1 MNKVFILSY
10 KPTFKDTRVQNQ
22 IRGLRNDYE
31 VNVIELKKFNK
42 YKKIKFRF
50 YLFRYKKSLLKRLFT
65 FDQIKN
71 LFNIIFKNIL
81 LKYFYNLPKKYLNSL
96 PREVKIILRPISIPI
111 RMLIMYFIKIL
122 RPLIR
127 YSKRAVRLFVRYS
140 KRAVRLFVRYS
151 KRVARPL
158 VRYFKKFYRIVYN
171 YLITKNDGLKLVINF
186 FVINNLLIKK
196 TNKLKKKPDVILAN
210 DLLTLPTA
218 IFFKFKSNAKIIYD
232 MHEYE
237 LDRVPKSTVIKK
249 SFIYLL
255 EEITIPFAD
264 YVTTVSYSI
273 KKYYKKRFNKKI
285 FLILN
290 SPQKKNES
298 KEEKTLKK
306 IEKKKGFICIG
317 NISYGRNI
325 MELVQLSNKE
335 KFDLTFMG
343 DVNDK
348 FNIDT
353 NFFDKVKKS
362 HYVNYLKAVEPEK
375 ITDVMLQFQSSIF
388 LYDISFKNY
397 DYALPNK
404 FLLSIIYRKPIV
416 CFRSTELEL
425 FQKRHNIKLNL
436 INKLDELYSIKLESD
451 SINENELNFYSKD
464 RQIKALKKIINNL
477 LLR

>member
-42 YKKIKFRF
+42 YKKIKFRL
-50 YLFRYKKSLLKRLFT
+50 YLFRFKKSLLKHLFT

-81 LKYFYNLPKKYLNSL
+81 LKYFYNLPKKYLDSL

-122 RPLIR
+122 RPLI
-127 YSKRAVRLFVRYS
+127 
-140 KRAVRLFVRYS
+140 RYS

-451 SINENELNFYSKD
+451 SINENELNFYSKE

>member
-10 KPTFKDTRVQNQ
+10 KPTSKDTRVQNQ

-31 VNVIELKKFNK
+31 VCVIELKKFNK

-50 YLFRYKKSLLKRLFT
+50 YLFRFEKSLLKHFFT
-65 FDQIKN
+65 LDQIKN
-71 LFNIIFKNIL
+71 LFNIIFENIL
-81 LKYFYNLPKKYLNSL
+81 LKYFYNLPKKYLDSL
-96 PREVKIILRPISIPI
+96 PREVKIILRPISFPI
-111 RMLIMYFIKIL
+111 RILIKYFIKIL

-127 YSKRAVRLFVRYS
+127 YSKRVIRTLI
-140 KRAVRLFVRYS
+140 RYS
-151 KRVARPL
+151 KRVLRPL
-158 VRYFKKFYRIVYN
+158 VRYFKKFYRIMYN
-171 YLITKNDGLKLVINF
+171 YLHIKNDGLKLFINF

-237 LDRVPKSTVIKK
+237 LDRVPKSTLIKK

-255 EEITIPFAD
+255 EESTIPFAD

-306 IEKKKGFICIG
+306 IENKKGFICIG
-317 NISYGRNI
+317 NISHGRNI
-325 MELVQLSNKE
+325 MELLKLSDKE
-335 KFDLTFMG
+335 KFYLTFMG

-348 FNIDT
+348 FNIET
-353 NFFDKVKKS
+353 NFFDNVKKS
-362 HYVNYLKAVEPEK
+362 HYVNYLKAVEPDK
-375 ITDVMLQFQSSIF
+375 ITDVMLQFQSSLF
-388 LYDISFKNY
+388 LYDISYKNY

-404 FLLSIIYRKPIV
+404 FLLSIIYGKPVV
-416 CFRSTELEL
+416 CFRSTELQL

-436 INKLDELYSIKLESD
+436 IKKLDELNSIKLEFTSL
-451 SINENELNFYSKD
+451 NENELNFYSKE
-464 RQIKALKKIINNL
+464 RQIKVLKKIINNL

>member
-42 YKKIKFRF
+42 YNKINFRF
-50 YLFRYKKSLLKRLFT
+50 NILRYKKISRKYLFIL
-65 FDQIKN
+65 DWIKN
-71 LFNIIFKNIL
+71 LFNIIIENIL
-81 LKYFYNLPKKYLNSL
+81 LKYFYSL
-96 PREVKIILRPISIPI
+96 PRKVKIILRPISFPI
-111 RMLIMYFIKIL
+111 RMLIKYFIIIQRL
-122 RPLIR
+122 FFR
-127 YSKRAVRLFVRYS
+127 YSKRAARLFFRFS
-140 KRAVRLFVRYS
+140 KRA
-151 KRVARPL
+151 ARPFVGYL
-158 VRYFKKFYRIVYN
+158 KKIHYK
-171 YLITKNDGLKLVINF
+171 KNDSLKLIINF
-186 FVINNLLIKK
+186 FVISNLLIKK
-196 TNKLKKKPDVILAN
+196 INKLKKNPDVILAN

-255 EEITIPFAD
+255 EEITIPFVD

-317 NISYGRNI
+317 NISHGRNI
-325 MELVQLSNKE
+325 MELFKLSEKE
-335 KFDLTFMG
+335 KFNLTFMG
-343 DVNDK
+343 DVNDQ
-348 FNIDT
+348 FNIET
-353 NFFDKVKKS
+353 NFIDHVKKS
-362 HYVNYLKAVEPEK
+362 NYVNYLKAVEPDK
-375 ITDVMLQFQSSIF
+375 ITDIMIQFESSLF
-388 LYDISFKNY
+388 LYDISYKNY

-404 FLLSIIYRKPIV
+404 FLLSIIYEKPVV

-436 INKLDELYSIKLESD
+436 IKKLDELNSTKLEFASL
-451 SINENELNFYSKD
+451 NKNELNFYSKE
-464 RQIKALKKIINNL
+464 RQIKVLKKIIKNL
-477 LLR
+477 ILK

>member
-1 MNKVFILSY
+1 M
-10 KPTFKDTRVQNQ
+10 
-22 IRGLRNDYE
+22 
-31 VNVIELKKFNK
+31 
-42 YKKIKFRF
+42 
-50 YLFRYKKSLLKRLFT
+50 
-65 FDQIKN
+65 
-71 LFNIIFKNIL
+71 
-81 LKYFYNLPKKYLNSL
+81 
-96 PREVKIILRPISIPI
+96 
-111 RMLIMYFIKIL
+111 
-122 RPLIR
+122 
-127 YSKRAVRLFVRYS
+127 
-140 KRAVRLFVRYS
+140 
-151 KRVARPL
+151 
-158 VRYFKKFYRIVYN
+158 YN
-171 YLITKNDGLKLVINF
+171 YLHIKNDGLKLFINF

-237 LDRVPKSTVIKK
+237 LDRVPKSTLIKK

-255 EEITIPFAD
+255 EESTIPFAD

-306 IEKKKGFICIG
+306 IENKKGFICIG
-317 NISYGRNI
+317 NISHGRNI
-325 MELVQLSNKE
+325 MELLKLSDKE
-335 KFDLTFMG
+335 KFYLTFMG

-348 FNIDT
+348 FNIET
-353 NFFDKVKKS
+353 NFFDNVKKS
-362 HYVNYLKAVEPEK
+362 HYVNYLKAVEPDK
-375 ITDVMLQFQSSIF
+375 ITDVMLQFQSSLF
-388 LYDISFKNY
+388 LYDISYKNY

-404 FLLSIIYRKPIV
+404 FLLSIIYGKPVV
-416 CFRSTELEL
+416 CFRSTELQL

-436 INKLDELYSIKLESD
+436 IKKLDELNSIKLEFTSL
-451 SINENELNFYSKD
+451 NENELNFYSKE
-464 RQIKALKKIINNL
+464 RQIKVLKKIINNL